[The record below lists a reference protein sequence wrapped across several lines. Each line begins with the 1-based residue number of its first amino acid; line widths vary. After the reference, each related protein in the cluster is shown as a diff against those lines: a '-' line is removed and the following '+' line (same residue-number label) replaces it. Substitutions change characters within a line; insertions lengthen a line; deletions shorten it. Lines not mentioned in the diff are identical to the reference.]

1 MSFSVFSRMIRPL
14 QQEPRRAKKR
24 RKKNGRDHQ
33 GLQTRPGKEDIR
45 AVFFFFLF
53 LVPVKHQTS
62 DSDSEHRKCL
72 DGVKSQEA
80 KEIEK
85 RKIWGERK
93 R

>member
-1 MSFSVFSRMIRPL
+1 MEGTTRVCRQGRV
-14 QQEPRRAKKR
+14 
-24 RKKNGRDHQ
+24 RKTSE
-33 GLQTRPGKEDIR
+33 LF
-45 AVFFFFLF
+45 FFFFLF